1 MCNTIAGM
9 DLEVVIAVV
18 DEEDEDNA
26 LIVGVD
32 DASAD
37 VDGKL
42 AGKSASWGHMA
53 IHWGQGPIYP
63 VGTL

>member
-1 MCNTIAGM
+1 MRNTIAGM

-18 DEEDEDNA
+18 NEEDVYDA
-26 LIVGVD
+26 SIVSID

-42 AGKSASWGHMA
+42 AGESASWGHTA
-53 IHWGQGPIYP
+53 IGP
-63 VGTL
+63 